1 MDNSSEERLATA
13 NLFKL
18 MLLMGIPTF
27 VAQLINLLYN
37 IVDRI
42 YIGHIPGT
50 GSDALTGMGLCFPVI
65 SFITA
70 FSSFVGA
77 GGAPLAAIAL
87 GKNDRERAEKILS
100 NGCTVLLCFSAFLT
114 ITFYIIKKPF
124 LYMFGASVATFP
136 YADAYLS
143 IYLLGTVFVQLALG
157 LNTFITAQGQSKTAM
172 LSVLIGAL
180 INIALDPLFI
190 FAFDMGTRGAALA
203 TVISQAC
210 SAAWVVHFLT
220 SKKASLRIK
229 PALMKPDR
237 KIIGSIAALG
247 ISPFIMQATE
257 SLISVVFNHGTQKYG
272 NDLYVGSITILQSV
286 MQVIFVPIQG
296 FSQGVQPII
305 SYNYGA
311 GNTARVKRAC
321 GSLIALTTTA
331 AFCMSLFAILCPRL
345 LAGMF
350 TNDAALI
357 ELCGNVMPVFLTG
370 MLIFGIQTGCQ
381 QSFMA
386 LGQAKQS
393 LFFALWRK
401 VILLVPL
408 AIILP
413 MVTGSVM
420 GIYYAEPISDA
431 VSAIS
436 CGMVFAL
443 TFKRIL
449 AKKAG

>member
-124 LYMFGASVATFP
+124 LYMFGASAATFP

-331 AFCMSLFAILCPRL
+331 AFCMSLFAILYPRL